1 MTLVKKETISDMSG
15 EEVKAPEIKKRV
27 AEGNWM
33 AQKDKLKKMF
43 PTLTYADLGFVEGKR
58 DEMLE
63 RVQSILGKS
72 REELL
77 AIIAAL

>member
-1 MTLVKKETISDMSG
+1 MRD
-15 EEVKAPEIKKRV
+15 EE
-27 AEGNWM
+27 
-33 AQKDKLKKMF
+33 
-43 PTLTYADLGFVEGKR
+43 PTEGKR
-58 DEMLE
+58 EEMLE

>member
-1 MTLVKKETISDMSG
+1 MTAEDKKNVSELS
-15 EEVKAPEIKKRV
+15 EEEIKIPEVKKRV

-43 PTLTYADLGFVEGKR
+43 PTLTYADLGFGEGKK

-63 RVQSILGKS
+63 RVQIILG
-72 REELL
+72 
-77 AIIAAL
+77 